1 MGGLAAFLKK
11 HTLWVGFLAVLVPL
25 LVMLG
30 LQFVWLA
37 RLEQVSAIA
46 QKVAHSNYLEA
57 IGTEVQ
63 FYYRSNAERALN
75 IPSTLF
81 TQKRLDEVAL
91 LWKKRPV
98 EGVRRLFLVDFT
110 SDPYGH
116 YMAFEPERGE
126 LSAFPASDEALAIIV
141 ACTPWQVMSYRR
153 AVAQAPSLRVDER
166 NPEFRLILNPITDDA
181 SHVVGVAGMVLDE
194 DYFKTHLLPAVIRKA
209 LPAFFPGIAAG
220 QMGVTVRDAAGTSV
234 LATGEPRT
242 SDDRDASATSRFP
255 FVFTDWTMG
264 LHSPGTTPEQWARA
278 NFAFNVALSMLLAA
292 VLVGGIV
299 LALRVA
305 DRAVRLSEMKSDFVS
320 NVSHELRTPLASI
333 RVFAELLRLGRVQT
347 ADKVQEYGEYIE
359 AESRRLSRLIDNIL
373 DFARIESGRKE
384 YRFAPAD
391 LRQVVAG
398 TLKTFEAHLRHSGFQ
413 ITFLGMDQALPTVE
427 IDQDAIGQA
436 LHNLLDN
443 AVKFSGDSKEITVL
457 LAREG
462 DTLELSVRDH
472 GIGIPRGE
480 QEKIF
485 DRFHRVGTG
494 LVHEVKGSGLGL
506 SIVQHIVQVHGGRVV
521 VDSEPGRGSS
531 FTMRLPIRRT
541 PGAPGRP
548 GGAAPTPAGARRDAS
563 RTAAVA
569 GPGKHG
575 ASPEG

>member
-25 LVMLG
+25 LVMLV

-46 QKVAHSNYLEA
+46 QKVAHNNYLEA

-63 FYYRSNAERALN
+63 FYYRSTAERALN
-75 IPSTLF
+75 IPATLF
-81 TQKRLDEVAL
+81 TQKRLHEVAL
-91 LWKKRPV
+91 LWKRKPV

-110 SDPYGH
+110 RDPYGN
-116 YMAFEPERGE
+116 YLVFDPERTE
-126 LSAFPASDEALAIIV
+126 LDPFPASDEALAIIV

-153 AVAQAPSLRVDER
+153 AVAQSPSLRVDER

-181 SHVVGVAGMVLDE
+181 AHVVGVAGMVLDDE
-194 DYFKTHLLPAVIRKA
+194 YFKARLLPDVITKA
-209 LPAFFPGIAAG
+209 LPAFFPGIGARE
-220 QMGVTVRDAAGTSV
+220 MGVTVRDAAGKTV
-234 LATGEPRT
+234 LATGETREPE
-242 SDDRDASATSRFP
+242 DRDASATSRFP

-292 VLVGGIV
+292 VLVGGIA
-299 LALRVA
+299 LALRAA

-347 ADKVQEYGEYIE
+347 ADKIQEYGEYIE

-391 LRQVVAG
+391 LRQVVAS
-398 TLKTFEAHLRHSGFQ
+398 TLKTFEAHLRHSGFH
-413 ITFLGMDQALPTVE
+413 ITFLGMDQVPPVLD

-443 AVKFSGDSKEITVL
+443 AVKYSGESKEITVL

-462 DTLELSVRDH
+462 DSLAISVRDQ

-521 VDSEPGRGSS
+521 VESEPGRGST
-531 FTMRLPIRRT
+531 FTMRLPIRRASGPGGL
-541 PGAPGRP
+541 PGAR
-548 GGAAPTPAGARRDAS
+548 
-563 RTAAVA
+563 
-569 GPGKHG
+569 
-575 ASPEG
+575 PEG